1 MTDVGS
7 TTFGYV
13 IAYLLPGLS
22 ASIGIGLL
30 SPHAGRVFR
39 TVIDEQNLALG
50 LLGAL
55 IALALGIFLT
65 LFRGLVVEEWIWRD
79 RKITPEEHSELSR
92 DEDTYRGYRSIIDE
106 LYRYHQFWGG
116 MAIAV
121 PLLVAGVVVR
131 GSEMSGLETA
141 GLVTGLVALELG
153 ALWAANATYRR
164 YITRMRLLLSS
175 GEAQRAD

>member
-22 ASIGIGLL
+22 ASIGVGLL

-55 IALALGIFLT
+55 IALALGLFLT
-65 LFRGLVVEEWIWRD
+65 LFRGLIVEEWIWRD
-79 RKITPEEHSELSR
+79 NKLTPEEHSELSR

-121 PLLVAGVVVR
+121 PLLLAGVVTR
-131 GSEMSGLETA
+131 GAAEMSGVETV
-141 GLVTGLVALELG
+141 GLVAGLVALELG

-175 GEAQRAD
+175 DD

>member
-1 MTDVGS
+1 MADVGS

-13 IAYLLPGLS
+13 IAYLLPGLT
-22 ASIGIGLL
+22 ASIGVGLL
-30 SPHAGRVFR
+30 SRHAGRVFQ

-55 IALALGIFLT
+55 VALALGLFLT
-65 LFRGLVVEEWIWRD
+65 LFRGLIVEEWLWRD
-79 RKITPEEHSELSR
+79 DRITAEEHSELSR

-116 MAIAV
+116 MSIAV
-121 PLLVAGVVVR
+121 PLLIAGVFVR
-131 GSEMSGLETA
+131 GAAEMSGLETTGLA
-141 GLVTGLVALELG
+141 VGLVLCELG

-164 YITRMRLLLSS
+164 YITRLRLLLSS
-175 GEAQRAD
+175 D